1 MKRTLAPNNVTA
13 MATNNM
19 IQQTNI
25 TVEYV
30 IEACYV
36 DFPGTTIPP
45 YVDTTLWMSLV
56 LVCLVGVPVN
66 LFIIFYDLYGGDPN
80 KRSLGNRILSIA
92 SLANNVATFCCFMIA
107 ILFRYR

>member
-1 MKRTLAPNNVTA
+1 MVALLALHNIGN
-13 MATNNM
+13 ATSEM
-19 IQQTNI
+19 TQQTNI

-36 DFPGTTIPP
+36 DFPGTTMPP
-45 YVDTTLWMSLV
+45 YVDMALWMSLV

-66 LFIIFYDLYGGDPN
+66 LFIIFYDLYGGDPK

-92 SLANNVATFCCFMIA
+92 SLTNNVATFSCFMIA
-107 ILFRYR
+107 IFFR